1 LTLWLYLDASGTTR
15 GVDTDDAQA
24 PGDVHHAEPEHDV
37 GSGSL
42 AHANNALDLEHVQN
56 VDQILSNFLQ
66 IKQKRKYEK
75 VLNKFKVP

>member
-1 LTLWLYLDASGTTR
+1 
-15 GVDTDDAQA
+15 
-24 PGDVHHAEPEHDV
+24 VHHAEPEHDV